1 MHWNASVMPWNVW
14 DMQWIWIRILVLCI
28 SRHIHTWT
36 DVHTNNCT
44 SCPDM
49 HECWLLREC
58 ISPDMY
64 MHNRTFRLD
73 LHTNNRTSCSDMH
86 ERWLL
91 CECIS
96 PDLYKDR
103 FFFKIQILD
112 MNTCISGYYPASYP
126 DFSISPSNT
135 GGYPLHSTT
144 FK

>member
-1 MHWNASVMPWNVW
+1 
-14 DMQWIWIRILVLCI
+14 
-28 SRHIHTWT
+28 
-36 DVHTNNCT
+36 
-44 SCPDM
+44 M

-96 PDLYKDR
+96 PDLYKHR
-103 FFFKIQILD
+103 FFF
-112 MNTCISGYYPASYP
+112 
-126 DFSISPSNT
+126 
-135 GGYPLHSTT
+135 
-144 FK
+144 